1 MRKNNEKVFD
11 MAREYLEE
19 IYDAQNSLE
28 ASVDKLHFT
37 IMKMKREKVRVCLD
51 DSKVDS
57 NLVTFDE
64 MLSSNV
70 ESLYFYQRLFNIT
83 LENKELLPVNT
94 LCSVIMKKIHYT
106 KARVKK
112 FAMLLEEIKYPDDIA
127 NEVKQVLLEIE
138 DLVTNYSFSDV
149 EWRAVDSKLD
159 LLETII
165 MY

>member
-11 MAREYLEE
+11 MARECLEE

-37 IMKMKREKVRVCLD
+37 IMKMKHERVKVSLD

-83 LENKELLPVNT
+83 RENKELLPVNV

-112 FAMLLEEIKYPDDIA
+112 FAILLEEIKYPEDIA